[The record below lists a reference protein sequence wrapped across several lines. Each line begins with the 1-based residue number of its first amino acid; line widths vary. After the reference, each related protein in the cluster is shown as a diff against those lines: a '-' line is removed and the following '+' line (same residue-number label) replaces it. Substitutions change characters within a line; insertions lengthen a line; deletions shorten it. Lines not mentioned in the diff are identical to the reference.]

1 MRTHVIKD
9 LEQAK
14 LLTDPFKL
22 KIIEQFFDGPVTTK
36 QVADRL
42 NEKAPR
48 LYRHVDALV
57 EAGFL
62 ELVEERQK
70 RGTVERYY
78 KTIASRFEVDPEI
91 FETHPDAAQDGM
103 SKVVRNLFRESQTEL
118 MRLKEL
124 DPSAADPDMP
134 LPLVARASVQA
145 SPAQIAKLRAFLE
158 DWLQQCQAFAED
170 GVESAPGD
178 LTYGG
183 LIAFYP
189 LVEELKESEERED
202 QEKP

>member
-1 MRTHVIKD
+1 MRTHVIRD

-22 KIIEQFFDGPVTTK
+22 KILEQFFDGPVTTK

-48 LYRHVDALV
+48 LYRHVDAFV

-78 KTIASRFEVDPEI
+78 QTIASRFEVDPEI
-91 FETHPDAAQDGM
+91 FETHPDAAQDEM
-103 SKVVRNLFRESQTEL
+103 SKVVRTLFRESQNEL
-118 MRLKEL
+118 MQLKEL
-124 DPSAADPDMP
+124 DLSAADGDMP

-145 SPAQIAKLRAFLE
+145 SPDQIAKLRAFLE

-170 GVESAPGD
+170 GAGSAPGD

-189 LVEELKESEERED
+189 LVEEVENQKT
-202 QEKP
+202 P

>member
-22 KIIEQFFDGPVTTK
+22 KIIEQFFDGPATTK
-36 QVADRL
+36 QVADRMK
-42 NEKAPR
+42 EKAPR

-91 FETHPDAAQDGM
+91 FETHPDSAQDEMG
-103 SKVVRNLFRESQTEL
+103 KVVRTLFRESQNEL
-118 MRLKEL
+118 MRLTAL
-124 DPSAADPDMP
+124 DPSEAEPEGP
-134 LPLVARASVQA
+134 LPLVVRASVQA
-145 SPAQIAKLRAFLE
+145 SPAQIEKLRSLLE
-158 DWLQQCQAFAED
+158 DWLEQCQALAED
-170 GVESAPGD
+170 GASPAPDD
-178 LTYGG
+178 LTYSG

-189 LVEELKESEERED
+189 LIEDAEEEQSS
-202 QEKP
+202 